1 MDRTCLRAILRIT
14 SAKGLDR
21 IPTSLHIK
29 FVNNWILGLWLNS
42 EEIKCGW
49 SKFCNCLK
57 LLQRCLLSTQSL
69 SFLSHFLYKHFL
81 GVYKAK
87 ASTDESLLTPVL
99 NKKREFFPH
108 NAVGNV
114 SGESGIS
121 FRNRFYNK
129 GHQMIII
136 FYESVKSAAVTAMW
150 YTVQRALLTLANHI
164 QAWSKD
170 EGLVA
175 KNLALKE
182 F

>member
-57 LLQRCLLSTQSL
+57 LLQRCLLSTRSL

-99 NKKREFFPH
+99 KSESSFLITPWEMWVVKVEFLSEI
-108 NAVGNV
+108 V
-114 SGESGIS
+114 SITKAIKWSLYFMNLWNLQRSQLCGIQCRGLCWPWPTT
-121 FRNRFYNK
+121 FRPGARMK
-129 GHQMIII
+129 
-136 FYESVKSAAVTAMW
+136 
-150 YTVQRALLTLANHI
+150 
-164 QAWSKD
+164 AW
-170 EGLVA
+170 
-175 KNLALKE
+175 
-182 F
+182 